1 MKYVVIVH
9 VKGAGALT
17 SPIFGSLDLAE
28 ADVTKIR
35 RFQHEAAGDITDL
48 PWLSVRGADIISAAC
63 RDPHPIFAEARRVVL
78 GRADV
83 MRLNFRRSVPQ
94 YRRSPFP
101 PGE

>member
-35 RFQHEAAGDITDL
+35 RFQHEAAGDITE
-48 PWLSVRGADIISAAC
+48 PAVAVCAW
-63 RDPHPIFAEARRVVL
+63 RRHHL
-78 GRADV
+78 CSMPR
-83 MRLNFRRSVPQ
+83 P
-94 YRRSPFP
+94 SPNLR
-101 PGE
+101 

>member
-35 RFQHEAAGDITDL
+35 RFQ
-48 PWLSVRGADIISAAC
+48 
-63 RDPHPIFAEARRVVL
+63 
-78 GRADV
+78 RADV

-94 YRRSPFP
+94 HRRSPFP